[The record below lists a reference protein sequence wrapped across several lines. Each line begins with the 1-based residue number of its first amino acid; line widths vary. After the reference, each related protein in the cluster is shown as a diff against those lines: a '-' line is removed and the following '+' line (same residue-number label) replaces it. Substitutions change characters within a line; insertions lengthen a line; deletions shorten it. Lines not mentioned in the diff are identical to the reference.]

1 MTRSKIPWRT
11 YTDAVL
17 VMPVASMVELE
28 GVLLIAV
35 DVKANST
42 SSTEVKEL
50 MLVELLIVCVTTE
63 V

>member
-1 MTRSKIPWRT
+1 
-11 YTDAVL
+11 
-17 VMPVASMVELE
+17 MPVASMVELE

-50 MLVELLIVCVTTE
+50 MLGELLIVCVTTE